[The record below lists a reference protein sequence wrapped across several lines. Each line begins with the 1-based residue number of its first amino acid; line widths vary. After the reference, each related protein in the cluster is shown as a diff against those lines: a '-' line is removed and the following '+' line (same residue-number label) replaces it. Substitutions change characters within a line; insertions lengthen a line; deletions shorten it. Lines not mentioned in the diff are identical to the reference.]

1 MEQKAN
7 LGRGI
12 NFPIGV
18 NSATGRFLM
27 SQEEENVKESIYMI
41 LMTQRGERF
50 VRPEFGS
57 SLLSCTFMDTSDT
70 EIHMAARTLRDAIE
84 EQEPRVFQVE
94 VNTEKKLHRGCVIFY
109 VSYRIRRT
117 NVRENLVFPFY
128 LYTREGGVDEG

>member
-12 NFPIGV
+12 KFPIGV

-57 SLLSCTFMDTSDT
+57 SLLSCCCS
-70 EIHMAARTLRDAIE
+70 A
-84 EQEPRVFQVE
+84 
-94 VNTEKKLHRGCVIFY
+94 NYLHLL
-109 VSYRIRRT
+109 SSH
-117 NVRENLVFPFY
+117 
-128 LYTREGGVDEG
+128 